1 MDFASNSKAA
11 ALSVI
16 QGGDEKAAKSANK
29 SADAWQGFYTALM
42 SLKSYPHPSCG
53 TPSTAMTE
61 ASLSEIGSSH
71 GALSPRKLSF
81 DIETDEDDMSD
92 MDASD
97 VDLLE
102 EECSDL
108 IPSAASKRTRR
119 RAHRRRR
126 TRGGRRSAARRA
138 RLRAAHSMGCD
149 KIDEEPAS
157 DTAFASL
164 PSRDVVLL
172 SDLGFES
179 PHVTGGCQA
188 QSKMPITID
197 SPGPSC
203 SSKTAP
209 DVFCTSARP
218 CNSAGVDTGGETTY
232 DASARVPAPTSL
244 LTTSPQAM
252 TSPCCVRAQFSAH
265 TGSATW
271 PVEPSLQQHAPNL
284 MSATP
289 TTQERPNG
297 GTQLL
302 PNGSCAGTQLLPNG
316 SCAFFFVSPCHAWAA
331 SSGGLVTTS
340 PMTAPGGPYSVA
352 PAGGT
357 ASTPPMMAPAGPCAA
372 APAGSVVSPSPT
384 TAPGGPCSMP
394 PAGGIMSTSPTTA
407 PGGLCSSASVAVAG
421 AGSRSADILRS
432 WLQASGLPPAA
443 DIVAQLQAAA
453 PEFYED

>member
-1 MDFASNSKAA
+1 MTVSSAGCMTMGTACDLKSNAIALIQRGDGMASS
-11 ALSVI
+11 STT
-16 QGGDEKAAKSANK
+16 K

-42 SLKSYPHPSCG
+42 SLKSCSHPSCG

-71 GALSPRKLSF
+71 GSSSPRKF
-81 DIETDEDDMSD
+81 GGDIEMEDDASDTDMSD
-92 MDASD
+92 MDPA
-97 VDLLE
+97 E
-102 EECSDL
+102 EDSDL
-108 IPSAASKRTRR
+108 VPSPSSKRGRR
-119 RAHRRRR
+119 RNRRRR

-302 PNGSCAGTQLLPNG
+302 PNGSCA
-316 SCAFFFVSPCHAWAA
+316 FFFVSPCHAWAA